1 MGVRCTPDRIH
12 LYVYQIRFRGAIS
25 VVTDTWQYWKGAVA
39 VGDYGVWRA
48 HLNVYQD
55 MVQNRVQ
62 TALILEDDADWDVL
76 LRHQMT
82 DFAYGTRALQNATLP
97 LRSPY
102 GDNWDLLAL
111 GHIGVNNKVNK
122 QQRYWVTPN
131 DPTVIAESRRTWSR
145 KPDVSTPKLAGDHT
159 RIVLEVSKFTGA
171 AAYALSLRGAATLL
185 YDQSMLPNAQAIDV
199 AMLAL
204 CRHDPYDTP
213 FCLGAYPMIFG
224 RYRAIGPVS
233 KDSDRRTMSN
243 DVEPG
248 TGGFQ
253 SGQERKK
260 PESEFT
266 VFSTSLNIW
275 RLMKGERV
283 IPACVPDADLQKE
296 VDLDHIAFP
305 RGEVVEVEPEE
316 YKDYQA
322 ALAEQRKKEDQAK
335 EKQVEEEQKELKKD
349 DDKKVRRWAA

>member
-1 MGVRCTPDRIH
+1 MGAICILGRSHP
-12 LYVYQIRFRGAIS
+12 YVFQIRFRN
-25 VVTDTWQYWKGAVA
+25 VRTKQLQYWKGTVA
-39 VGDYGVWRA
+39 LGDYGVWRA
-48 HLNVYQD
+48 HMNVYQD
-55 MVQNRVQ
+55 MVQNRIQ

-76 LRHQMT
+76 LRHQMVE
-82 DFAYGTRALQNATLP
+82 FARGTRAIQSATLP
-97 LRSPY
+97 MRSPY

-111 GHIGVNNKVNK
+111 GHIGVNNKPNK
-122 QQRYWVTPN
+122 DQKYWVTPN

-145 KPDVSTPKLAGDHT
+145 KPDVSTPKLGGDHT

-204 CRHDPYDTP
+204 CRHDPYGTP

-224 RYRAIGPVS
+224 RYRAIGPES
-233 KDSDRRTMSN
+233 KDSDRRASSN
-243 DVEPG
+243 ELEPG

-253 SGQERKK
+253 SGKERLQ

-275 RLMKGERV
+275 RLMKGEKV
-283 IPACVPDADLQKE
+283 LPACQPKVDLEKE
-296 VDLDHIAFP
+296 VDLDQVVFP
-305 RGEVVEVEPEE
+305 RGQEVVVTSEE
-316 YKDYQA
+316 YTDFQA
-322 ALAEQRKKEDQAK
+322 ALAKQRKEDEAKEQQAK
-335 EKQVEEEQKELKKD
+335 EDQKELKKD
-349 DDKKVRRWAA
+349 SENKVRRWVA